1 MLCASIGNT
10 ECLSV
15 ILSLGPQINSVDK
28 FCRSALHFACQRGDK
43 DIFSLLVQVEGIDVD
58 LQTVA
63 GITPLMMAANN
74 GNIYLMQE
82 CLNANMNP
90 FLKDGLNQTAYDYV

>member
-1 MLCASIGNT
+1 M
-10 ECLSV
+10 
-15 ILSLGPQINSVDK
+15 
-28 FCRSALHFACQRGDK
+28 
-43 DIFSLLVQVEGIDVD
+43 EGIDVD

-90 FLKDGLNQTAYDYV
+90 FLKDGLNQTAYDYVQVFKDSTLGEDLKQLILAAREQWEAQTTEEQRMMT